1 MDRIPATLVAITALA
16 LAAAPALAGTQA
28 GEAVF
33 AFDGSTLTV
42 RLEAAGAPGVVRLAD
57 GAAGRVRVTDLT
69 GAGDPALRLAGSA
82 LSIVHRGDGP
92 ARYRVTVP
100 AGAAVT
106 VHLDRRRLASIAP
119 ADGGRELAWR
129 WTSDSADP
137 GAEPG
142 RVASGEGDA
151 GRVMS
156 AASTRMGTN
165 GPRHAP
171 APPSRAVGPRQ
182 QEPPVPVVAPRPP
195 RHTFAVN
202 AFSGEVVVD
211 SIDLAWPERVRT
223 LRIVVG
229 ARNLRVS
236 GDRSVAFGFHEP
248 SRWGVITP
256 RVDEAG
262 ITLELPAGVGSFK
275 LRVAGEPIWVLRD
288 GRGDALC
295 EPVARIQRPDGTVVW
310 VFNPRSGAMECE
322 SGPGPIRPA

>member
-1 MDRIPATLVAITALA
+1 
-16 LAAAPALAGTQA
+16 
-28 GEAVF
+28 
-33 AFDGSTLTV
+33 
-42 RLEAAGAPGVVRLAD
+42 
-57 GAAGRVRVTDLT
+57 
-69 GAGDPALRLAGSA
+69 
-82 LSIVHRGDGP
+82 
-92 ARYRVTVP
+92 
-100 AGAAVT
+100 
-106 VHLDRRRLASIAP
+106 
-119 ADGGRELAWR
+119 
-129 WTSDSADP
+129 
-137 GAEPG
+137 
-142 RVASGEGDA
+142 
-151 GRVMS
+151 
-156 AASTRMGTN
+156 
-165 GPRHAP
+165 
-171 APPSRAVGPRQ
+171 
-182 QEPPVPVVAPRPP
+182 
-195 RHTFAVN
+195 
-202 AFSGEVVVD
+202 
-211 SIDLAWPERVRT
+211 